1 VVKIPNGAIRYKPDM
16 TPQEIRAALSAAGI
30 DASAAGG
37 GSRQAQ
43 AGGAPAAPSGGGAP
57 GGTPQGGGM
66 RAGGAGG
73 QGGQPAGGAR
83 QFGRGGGGGDQPG
96 GGNPGAAPREQRT
109 DTAIV
114 WKRLADGKTLQPV
127 QIKTGITDH
136 TVTEVV
142 QVMKGSLNPGDEV
155 VVGSTSGG
163 GAAGRPPGMM
173 GGGRPPG
180 R

>member
-1 VVKIPNGAIRYKPDM
+1 MR
-16 TPQEIRAALSAAGI
+16 Q
-30 DASAAGG
+30 GG
-37 GSRQAQ
+37 
-43 AGGAPAAPSGGGAP
+43 
-57 GGTPQGGGM
+57 GGGM
-66 RAGGAGG
+66 RAGGPGGPGG
-73 QGGQPAGGAR
+73 QGGGPAGGGR
-83 QFGRGGGGGDQPG
+83 QFARGGEQPG
-96 GGNPGAAPREQRT
+96 GGAPREQRT

-114 WKRLADGKTLQPV
+114 WKRLPDGKTLEPV

-142 QVMKGSLNPGDEV
+142 QVLKGSLNPGDEV
-155 VVGSTSGG
+155 VVGSTSAGA